1 VTLHP
6 TRRLQDGRYIL
17 LGLLRTGG
25 EAEVWRAL
33 DTVAGEQRALKVWL
47 AADGGAEA
55 AARELELARRLVH
68 PHVVRVDDAFV
79 DGDHAFVVMELAE
92 GSLAERVAT
101 MGPLTPDEAFAALEG
116 PLQALEAAHAAGIV
130 HRDVKPHNLLVFGA
144 LDGAFD
150 GALDGDGG
158 GQLTEGGGPRAVV
171 KLADFGIAQV
181 RAEGLTRTR
190 SGAFL
195 GSLPFMSP
203 EQRRDP
209 RNVGPATDVYA
220 AAVTL
225 AWLVTGKAPGDLY
238 LPETLA
244 ELRGELRGRGLE
256 KGEIERVVGVVEA
269 GGRLEADQRIPVG
282 MAERPSS
289 SVRMSFFVWI
299 TSRTPRTNM
308 AALAVVAFLTA
319 GSTLVADRARTGSVR
334 DDVLPICEGWSEG
347 LLRRYPTSGSDPEGL
362 KEAVA
367 VTAGDIDGDGFID
380 AAWSHTLGA
389 ALRITWGTGKPGLWD
404 GITDI
409 PSGRAQGP
417 PLIADLDQDGRMEV
431 AVSVPEESAIVVQR
445 MRGRAPDGPLLT
457 MSQASIPGALGATDW
472 NGDGRVDLLVQLDQ
486 GRTLAVRLGDGGL
499 SFRPHMD
506 VARTEGLFAVV
517 RSRTRGDHVLFARG
531 PELWRLRSGENPE
544 PQTTTPFTRI
554 GSISLVGEDVVV
566 LGAKSDPYRWSALV
580 YPNQQWNEPCRL
592 QQDVSSGYAA
602 DLDGDRRVDILTP
615 LSCAYC
621 TSNYGTITPD

>member
-1 VTLHP
+1 MTLHP

-25 EAEVWRAL
+25 EAEIWRAL

-55 AARELELARRLVH
+55 AARELELARRVVH

-116 PLQALEAAHAAGIV
+116 PLAALEAAHAAGIV

-144 LDGAFD
+144 LDGAFTQ
-150 GALDGDGG
+150 ALPGN
-158 GQLTEGGGPRAVV
+158 GGGPRAVV

-238 LPETLA
+238 LPETLE

-256 KGEIERVVGVVEA
+256 KAEVERVVGVVEA
-269 GGRLEADQRIPVG
+269 GGRLEAGGRTIRPLGAPRTVQVGPVHARRAIPRPKRWMGGALLAGFATSLVPLLPRCDLPPSAPAAPSLEAASDLFPVG
-282 MAERPSS
+282 SEALARCPDAVEDWIED
-289 SVRMSFFVWI
+289 VRMGPLETTGV
-299 TSRTPRTNM
+299 
-308 AALAVVAFLTA
+308 ALADVDVDGFT
-319 GSTLVADRARTGSVR
+319 
-334 DDVLPICEGWSEG
+334 DVLFTNQLDESVSIWWGE
-347 LLRRYPTSGSDPEGL
+347 SGAMPATRTDVLIGRSRWATWIAMDEWIWLPRCRM
-362 KEAVA
+362 
-367 VTAGDIDGDGFID
+367 TAR
-380 AAWSHTLGA
+380 SHLSLGA
-389 ALRITWGTGKPGLWD
+389 AAAPSSPLHGRSRVRLLVRPGSRIPTV
-404 GITDI
+404 
-409 PSGRAQGP
+409 
-417 PLIADLDQDGRMEV
+417 MV
-431 AVSVPEESAIVVQR
+431 
-445 MRGRAPDGPLLT
+445 
-457 MSQASIPGALGATDW
+457 ASICCSPSSWGA
-472 NGDGRVDLLVQLDQ
+472 
-486 GRTLAVRLGDGGL
+486 
-499 SFRPHMD
+499 
-506 VARTEGLFAVV
+506 
-517 RSRTRGDHVLFARG
+517 
-531 PELWRLRSGENPE
+531 
-544 PQTTTPFTRI
+544 
-554 GSISLVGEDVVV
+554 
-566 LGAKSDPYRWSALV
+566 
-580 YPNQQWNEPCRL
+580 
-592 QQDVSSGYAA
+592 
-602 DLDGDRRVDILTP
+602 
-615 LSCAYC
+615 
-621 TSNYGTITPD
+621 

>member
-150 GALDGDGG
+150 GALPGDGG
-158 GQLTEGGGPRAVV
+158 GRAIV

-238 LPETLA
+238 LPETLE
-244 ELRGELRGRGLE
+244 ELRAELRGRGLE
-256 KGEIERVVGVVEA
+256 KREIERVVGVVEA
-269 GGRLEADQRIPVG
+269 GGRLEARGRGVRGAFGSGGGEGLAPPRWWRGPRSLAGAAGAVAILGGLALTVSNVPSIRASG
-282 MAERPSS
+282 AMPPAERNTLPSC
-289 SVRMSFFVWI
+289 
-299 TSRTPRTNM
+299 PD
-308 AALAVVAFLTA
+308 AAT
-319 GSTLVADRARTGSVR
+319 R
-334 DDVLPICEGWSEG
+334 WSETNSLG
-347 LLRRYPTSGSDPEGL
+347 PRETLD
-362 KEAVA
+362 ADAADV
-367 VTAGDIDGDGFID
+367 DGDGILDYIF
-380 AAWSHTLGA
+380 ANNYSESTTVW
-389 ALRITWGTGKPGLWD
+389 WGRPA
-404 GITDI
+404 GIPKEHDDF
-409 PSGRAQGP
+409 PSGRQSMAP
-417 PLIADLDQDGRMEV
+417 
-431 AVSVPEESAIVVQR
+431 AV
-445 MRGRAPDGPLLT
+445 
-457 MSQASIPGALGATDW
+457 
-472 NGDGRVDLLVQLDQ
+472 
-486 GRTLAVRLGDGGL
+486 
-499 SFRPHMD
+499 
-506 VARTEGLFAVV
+506 
-517 RSRTRGDHVLFARG
+517 
-531 PELWRLRSGENPE
+531 
-544 PQTTTPFTRI
+544 
-554 GSISLVGEDVVV
+554 
-566 LGAKSDPYRWSALV
+566 
-580 YPNQQWNEPCRL
+580 
-592 QQDVSSGYAA
+592 A
-602 DLDGDRRVDILTP
+602 DLDGDGHADFLVALTNESAVGVLHGVGNRSFAPMETVFQDPPLHDATVADLNGDGSPDLVGIELAGEQVLVRLASGGPGGPFLSQQVVLNMTSRTGYGRLLQTKGGARAWWPEGTDVLSAMLSESGVSSSLRRIALPGRVSRVMRDASHRDAVVARVAGGPLVDYVRLLDGQEPCVLATLDAERNPRVFNDIDADGVIDYVETRT
-615 LSCAYC
+615 CQYC
-621 TSNYGTITPD
+621 ESNHVFARGLR

>member
-1 VTLHP
+1 MTLHP

-55 AARELELARRLVH
+55 AARELELARRVVH

-144 LDGAFD
+144 LDGALH
-150 GALDGDGG
+150 GALTHAVPGDAGR
-158 GQLTEGGGPRAVV
+158 PRAVV

-238 LPETLA
+238 LSETLE
-244 ELRGELRGRGLE
+244 ELRADLRGRGLE
-256 KGEIERVVGVVEA
+256 KREIERVVGVVEA
-269 GGRLEADQRIPVG
+269 GGRLEAGGRAGVG
-282 MAERPSS
+282 TRKAGPLRKATALRTPSWKWKSALWATAAGMCLTVVPFLRLGPLQPAAAENSVPDCTDRVTQWVED
-289 SVRMSFFVWI
+289 VRMGPLET
-299 TSRTPRTNM
+299 TS
-308 AALAVVAFLTA
+308 AA
-319 GSTLVADRARTGSVR
+319 VAD
-334 DDVLPICEGWSEG
+334 I
-347 LLRRYPTSGSDPEGL
+347 
-362 KEAVA
+362 
-367 VTAGDIDGDGFID
+367 
-380 AAWSHTLGA
+380 
-389 ALRITWGTGKPGLWD
+389 
-404 GITDI
+404 
-409 PSGRAQGP
+409 
-417 PLIADLDQDGRMEV
+417 DQDGRDDAVFTNQMAESATIWWGRSDGMPDV
-431 AVSVPEESAIVVQR
+431 SLDIPIGRAYAPVSVGDVNNDGVADLVAALQDDSAFSVILGAGHRSFAMPERMFQSPPPSSIALVNVVGDPSPDILYNELFNNMMVR
-445 MRGRAPDGPLLT
+445 ERAHAEWLPHRKLLGLDPATSMVGVIHGTSGTWLLLT
-457 MSQASIPGALGATDW
+457 ERDRMALRAL
-472 NGDGRVDLLVQLDQ
+472 DGSA
-486 GRTLAVRLGDGGL
+486 GRTIESL
-499 SFRPHMD
+499 
-506 VARTEGLFAVV
+506 
-517 RSRTRGDHVLFARG
+517 
-531 PELWRLRSGENPE
+531 LRWIPAAA
-544 PQTTTPFTRI
+544 
-554 GSISLVGEDVVV
+554 
-566 LGAKSDPYRWSALV
+566 GAKEAYGLDTLGNIIRVRPAEENCVIGPYSAPWS
-580 YPNQQWNEPCRL
+580 P
-592 QQDVSSGYAA
+592 AA
-602 DLDGDRRVDILTP
+602 AGDLDGDGEIGRAHV
-615 LSCAYC
+615 
-621 TSNYGTITPD
+621 